1 MLFSVGQ
8 HTIIAV
14 FAMLSHETVGQ
25 HQHQSIDCS
34 IVPTQEIRIVGIPP
48 FLRLCHIRPQLWE
61 WDNSQKSAYFSS
73 CPTVFGFVAADSSPS
88 ARASPVFFVFT
99 APFDAASESGA
110 PGTASSPATVAA
122 PSLSECA
129 FAADDSAG
137 AAATS
142 AAPYT
147 GTDGAGATEDPGTKS
162 QGMRWANTAKR
173 NRITKP

>member
-14 FAMLSHETVGQ
+14 LR
-25 HQHQSIDCS
+25 CC
-34 IVPTQEIRIVGIPP
+34 PT
-48 FLRLCHIRPQLWE
+48 RL
-61 WDNSQKSAYFSS
+61 WDNISINRLTVRLSQHKKSESLEYRHSYGYAISGHNYGNGTTAKIGLFSS

-147 GTDGAGATEDPGTKS
+147 GTAGAGATEDQGTKS

-173 NRITKP
+173 NRMTKP

>member
-1 MLFSVGQ
+1 M
-8 HTIIAV
+8 
-14 FAMLSHETVGQ
+14 GQ

-99 APFDAASESGA
+99 APFDAAS
-110 PGTASSPATVAA
+110 
-122 PSLSECA
+122 
-129 FAADDSAG
+129 
-137 AAATS
+137 
-142 AAPYT
+142 
-147 GTDGAGATEDPGTKS
+147 
-162 QGMRWANTAKR
+162 
-173 NRITKP
+173 